1 MIDVKLSVLS
11 ILSVFLFSCSSVDVS
26 KISQEDLLNVAYE
39 KESDELLNIFFDKWQ
54 AEIVPRDTI
63 GLTQDEKTVYEIFN
77 CIYNPMEPY
86 FYSLNKKREMEDP
99 GSPKKEDKTNLF
111 FIVQNRINYLIADSL
126 TNSFYLD
133 TDSLGKRTSG
143 RLVDKYK
150 IFEDT
155 IKYFNPRLRFT
166 SKAVYYDE
174 KYESILMKFLNVNYY
189 YEGINRRKF
198 LKKIADI
205 PLEFYPRSY
214 PYISEIQI
222 NTRRDKSL
230 IHLNFRIDGLYAF
243 LVYEK
248 GRWIKKEF
256 STRYPLGG

>member
-1 MIDVKLSVLS
+1 MKNFKLSFLL
-11 ILSVFLFSCSSVDVS
+11 IISVILFSCSSIDVS

-39 KESDELLNIFFDKWQ
+39 KDSDELLNIFFAKWQ
-54 AEIVPRDTI
+54 AEVVPRDTV
-63 GLTQDEKTVYEIFN
+63 GLTQDEKTVCEIFN

-99 GSPKKEDKTNLF
+99 WIPKKEDKTNLF
-111 FIVQNRINYLIADSL
+111 FIVQKKINYIITDSL

-155 IKYFNPRLRFT
+155 IHNFNPKLSFT

-174 KYESILMKFLNVNYY
+174 KYESILMKFLNVSYL
-189 YEGINRRKF
+189 YEGVNRRKF
-198 LKKIADI
+198 LKKVADI

-222 NTRRDKSL
+222 NTKRDKSL
-230 IHLNFRIDGLYAF
+230 IYLHFGIDD
-243 LVYEK
+243 
-248 GRWIKKEF
+248 
-256 STRYPLGG
+256 